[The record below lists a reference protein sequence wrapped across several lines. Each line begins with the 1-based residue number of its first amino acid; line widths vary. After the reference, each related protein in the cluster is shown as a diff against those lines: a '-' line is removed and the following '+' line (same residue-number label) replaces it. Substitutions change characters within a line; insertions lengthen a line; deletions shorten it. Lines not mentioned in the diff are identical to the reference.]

1 MRKSLFRSLLS
12 PAGLIAIA
20 ALVVSMSGTAYAV
33 ATITG
38 ADIKNGT
45 VTTRDIK
52 NNSLTGRDIRNGSL
66 SMRDL
71 NLASN
76 VAISQTGARAVAG
89 LGGIGTCTV
98 TTSQTRGFYN
108 TCTHNSTGH
117 YTLTLTQFV
126 DPTLTVAACGLEYSG
141 GFNSTYDYSCTAQV
155 NSSNRT
161 VEVVLSAH
169 NDTGTAA
176 RVPLDALNLYVVVF

>member
-20 ALVVSMSGTAYAV
+20 ALIVSMSGTAYAV

-66 SMRDL
+66 STRDL

-76 VAISQTGARAVAG
+76 VAISQTGVRAVAG
-89 LGGIGTCTV
+89 FGGIGTCAV
-98 TTSQTRGFYN
+98 TTSQSRGFYS
-108 TCTHNSTGH
+108 TCTRPSAGH
-117 YTLTLTQFV
+117 YTLHLTQFV
-126 DPTLTVAACGLEYSG
+126 DSTLTVAACGLEYSG
-141 GFNSTYDYSCTAQV
+141 GFNSTYDYSCTARV
-155 NSSNRT
+155 NSDRT

-169 NDTGTAA
+169 DDTTTSS
-176 RVPLDALNLYVVVF
+176 RVALDGLNLYVVVF